1 LAENISP
8 FRFEFGARHLAE
20 LSDQEQRSGDK
31 ANVFVSYSRVDQ
43 KRALPIIKTLEEAG
57 FQVWWD
63 GLLEGG
69 TAFAQ
74 TTETALEGAD
84 AVVVLWSAHSVQS
97 HWVRDEATRGRDRG
111 CMVPVSIDG
120 TSAPLGFRQIQ
131 HIDLSRWKGK
141 QSAPAFAELV
151 RAIRSTAASPG
162 SQLSVRSA
170 VDSARNGLS
179 RRTALVGG
187 SAAIATA
194 MGGFFVWK
202 SGLPGGQTLANSV
215 AILPFKNLSGDPEQT
230 YFSDGLS
237 EELRSTLS
245 LNKQLEV
252 AAETSSNS
260 FRDKEVDAKAI
271 ASKLGVGYILDGSV
285 RRAGETLRITAQLI
299 DGNTGFDNWSQS
311 FDRKMGDV
319 FAVQSEIA
327 TFVVDALV
335 AKLAGDKTS
344 AKTSVGGTNSTEA
357 FDAYLKGRAAYES
370 VGGEAA
376 DRKALAWFDKAIA
389 VDPNFAKAHAARSR
403 TLASIAA
410 GTTKARELR
419 LLYESAIIS
428 AKKALT
434 LAPELADAHSAL
446 GYALVHG
453 RQDMRAARAPFE
465 QSRKLG
471 WGDAD
476 VLTRFAGY
484 CINAGL
490 NKEAEAAVKR
500 VLMLDP
506 LNPRVFRALAS
517 VQLLDGRYQEAI
529 ASIERALAINP
540 KMAGAHAAIG
550 LVHFRLGAFD
560 KARQSY
566 DRESF
571 DLFRQTGLSIID
583 YKRGD
588 KASAEKAM
596 AAIMAEYGDNAL
608 YQKAEMLAQRGD
620 REGAIDALERGHE
633 IGDAGLLLIR
643 NDPYLDP
650 LRSSPRFIRLL
661 NQMGFD

>member
-1 LAENISP
+1 MAD
-8 FRFEFGARHLAE
+8 A
-20 LSDQEQRSGDK
+20 K
-31 ANVFVSYSRVDQ
+31 ADTQIEGTAASVFLSYSREDRE
-43 KRALPIIKTLEEAG
+43 RALPVIKALEAEG
-57 FQVWWD
+57 FSVWWD

-69 TAFAQ
+69 ESFAR
-74 TTETALEGAD
+74 TTERALETSD
-84 AVVVLWSAHSVQS
+84 AVVVLWSARSVQS

-120 TSAPLGFRQIQ
+120 TRPPLGFRQIQ
-131 HIDLSRWKGK
+131 YINLSDWRGK
-141 QSAPAFAELV
+141 AGVTEFAELTK
-151 RAIRSTAASPG
+151 AIRTVATSPG
-162 SQLSVRSA
+162 AQLGFVPTALEVTRP
-170 VDSARNGLS
+170 S
-179 RRTALVGG
+179 RRGILIAGGAAVAALGG
-187 SAAIATA
+187 
-194 MGGFFVWK
+194 GLLVWK
-202 SGLPGGQTLANSV
+202 TGLPGGQTLANSV

-260 FRDKEVDAKAI
+260 FRDKEVDAKTI

-335 AKLAGDKTS
+335 AKMAGDKTA
-344 AKTSVGGTNSTEA
+344 AKTSVGGTKSTDA

-403 TLASIAA
+403 SLASIAA
-410 GTTKARELR
+410 GTTKASELR
-419 LLYESAIIS
+419 PLYDSAIAS
-428 AKKALT
+428 AKVAQT
-434 LAPELADAHSAL
+434 LAPELADAYSAL
-446 GYALVHG
+446 GFALVHG
-453 RQDMRAARAPFE
+453 RQDMRAAREPFE

-484 CINAGL
+484 CINVGRI
-490 NKEAEAAVKR
+490 KEAEAAAKR

-517 VQLLDGRYQEAI
+517 VQALDGRYQEAV

-550 LVHFRLGAFD
+550 LVHFQLGAFD

-588 KASAEKAM
+588 KAGADKAM
-596 AAIMAEYGDNAL
+596 AAILDEYGDNAL
-608 YQKAEMLAQRGD
+608 YQKAEILAQRGD
-620 REGAIDALERGHE
+620 GEAAMDALERGHE